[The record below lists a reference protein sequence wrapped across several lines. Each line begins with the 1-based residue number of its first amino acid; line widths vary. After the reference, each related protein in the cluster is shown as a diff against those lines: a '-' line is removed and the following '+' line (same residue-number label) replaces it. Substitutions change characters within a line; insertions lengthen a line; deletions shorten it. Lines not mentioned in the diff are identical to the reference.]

1 MKIQNSFIFRIAA
14 EYCAFVHRASSM
26 LVKCIY
32 YILFLCED
40 YLIICG
46 VEHTFFLLQ
55 ISYIVQ
61 FKIIIQ
67 LTFLEI
73 LASVWGEGTLQII
86 KVNSCLEVQ
95 ASMATNKDIVTMM
108 MKLY

>member
-1 MKIQNSFIFRIAA
+1 MKIQNSFIFRIAS

-40 YLIICG
+40 YSIICG

-73 LASVWGEGTLQII
+73 LASVCGGYFADNQGELLPGGAGLHGY
-86 KVNSCLEVQ
+86 K
-95 ASMATNKDIVTMM
+95 
-108 MKLY
+108 

>member
-1 MKIQNSFIFRIAA
+1 
-14 EYCAFVHRASSM
+14 M

-32 YILFLCED
+32 YILFLCDD
-40 YLIICG
+40 YSIICG

-61 FKIIIQ
+61 LKIIIQ

-73 LASVWGEGTLQII
+73 LAGVWDNQGDYLQII

-108 MKLY
+108 MKLC

>member
-1 MKIQNSFIFRIAA
+1 MI
-14 EYCAFVHRASSM
+14 
-26 LVKCIY
+26 VKCIY
-32 YILFLCED
+32 YILFLCDD
-40 YLIICG
+40 YSVICG
-46 VEHTFFLLQ
+46 VEHTFFFLLQ

-67 LTFLEI
+67 LTFFEI
-73 LASVWGEGTLQII
+73 LASVWGGTLQII

-108 MKLY
+108 MKLC